1 MWITIFHKCLTTH
14 LHYLPPVCVLHWI
27 HLPKTVFI
35 MALPPVRE
43 VTWKIPWTTCSPP
56 GVPTCAPTKHHVSPN
71 PLQLECCV
79 RIGLPQV
86 YVIWKSS
93 LEDSAFL
100 PFLAIW
106 FNRWQVRRQK
116 SWSDCFLPGQL
127 SPYTPS
133 FPDSTLAALPR
144 IPLKMHCFCSTP
156 AHFTLYPSHAKLTLG
171 TKVQR
176 TFSAGSR
183 SCTFCSLSGMFS
195 CSSFRWFLLTHH
207 LSL

>member
-1 MWITIFHKCLTTH
+1 MSNHISIISLQSVCYTGYIFLKQFLLWHSHQWGKSPGR
-14 LHYLPPVCVLHWI
+14 YRGPP
-27 HLPKTVFI
+27 
-35 MALPPVRE
+35 APPPR
-43 VTWKIPWTTCSPP
+43 
-56 GVPTCAPTKHHVSPN
+56 VPTCTPTKHHVLPN
-71 PLQLECCV
+71 LLQLECCV

-93 LEDSAFL
+93 VEDSAFL

-127 SPYTPS
+127 SPYAPS

-144 IPLKMHCFCSTP
+144 VPLKMHCFCSTP